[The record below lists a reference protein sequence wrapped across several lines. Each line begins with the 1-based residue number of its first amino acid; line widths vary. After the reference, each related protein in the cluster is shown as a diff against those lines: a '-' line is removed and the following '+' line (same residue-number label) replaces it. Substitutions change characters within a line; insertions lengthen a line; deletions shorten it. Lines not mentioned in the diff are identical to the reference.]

1 MENKEDKNT
10 SKNDKK
16 YFENTEVEKSKDG
29 LDEFLKEKEE
39 NKKEEINLD
48 TDAKYKEIKKK
59 NKLAKMK
66 EFNEWFICIII
77 AVVLAFLIKFFVG
90 TFTTVKQTSMYPT
103 FKDGDRLWLNRLT
116 RTFNSE
122 YERGDIITFEA
133 PKSENINVSNSH
145 PKAIFYDIE
154 GFAHKFKYYFVET
167 EKISLIKRIIALP
180 GERVEIKDGDIY
192 INGQKL
198 EEPYLN
204 KDVKTESNK
213 LNEFI
218 VPEGHY
224 FLLGDNRPG
233 SSDSRI
239 FGCIPKEKIE
249 GRIGLYIYP
258 FLNFGFIKKDQ
269 KGKLPDE

>member
-90 TFTTVKQTSMYPT
+90 TFTTVKQTS
-103 FKDGDRLWLNRLT
+103 
-116 RTFNSE
+116 
-122 YERGDIITFEA
+122 
-133 PKSENINVSNSH
+133 KS
-145 PKAIFYDIE
+145 
-154 GFAHKFKYYFVET
+154 
-167 EKISLIKRIIALP
+167 
-180 GERVEIKDGDIY
+180 Y
-192 INGQKL
+192 IL
-198 EEPYLN
+198 
-204 KDVKTESNK
+204 
-213 LNEFI
+213 
-218 VPEGHY
+218 
-224 FLLGDNRPG
+224 
-233 SSDSRI
+233 
-239 FGCIPKEKIE
+239 
-249 GRIGLYIYP
+249 
-258 FLNFGFIKKDQ
+258 
-269 KGKLPDE
+269 